1 MPAENERPLL
11 RPQSVSLRVLAD
23 RCTDLLHIR
32 LDQAVRMRCPQLI
45 HFSVLICYKEAVLVC
60 LLIFLQFNGCP
71 VISETAVD
79 PDDQVIIFHIA
90 ENICPGFDLH
100 LISDLILRFFR

>member
-1 MPAENERPLL
+1 
-11 RPQSVSLRVLAD
+11 
-23 RCTDLLHIR
+23 
-32 LDQAVRMRCPQLI
+32 MRCPKLI
-45 HFSVLICYKEAVLVC
+45 HFSVLICHKEAVLVC
-60 LLIFLQFNGCP
+60 LLIFLQLNCCP